1 MHSGKMLDEM
11 RCEAIQEEGGI
22 FLLPVF
28 ATKSAKRTVNS
39 WAKSPKPADFQTLRR
54 KKHASKNAIRY
65 LLFITEPKIIH
76 RKHSGQIKEY
86 GEEK

>member
-76 RKHSGQIKEY
+76 RKHSGQIKEH